1 MKNVATAFLFFAF
14 CGVARAQTIDD
25 GIMMPAKTLCTG
37 FMFGRDSWDRYW
49 EGELK
54 RSNANV
60 GQVTTQSV
68 AWFGNYGITD
78 RLNVIA
84 MVPYVWTRASSG
96 TLQGMSGIQD
106 ATFAVKYNALRTD
119 LTSRG
124 TLKAFVVGSAA
135 LPLTDYTPD
144 FYPLSIGSASKRLST
159 RLTLAFDA
167 HAGWFVEGSG
177 GYTWRDT
184 VSLDRVSYFTNGRL
198 FLTNQVA
205 MPNVFDYTV
214 SAGWRH
220 GLFRVPISFT
230 QQRTQGGGDIRRQD
244 MPFVSNR
251 MNYSRV
257 DIDVLY
263 PLPVAPKLS
272 VNLGASRTLSGRNVG
287 ESMTYVA
294 GLLYTFRF

>member
-1 MKNVATAFLFFAF
+1 MKKLATAFLFFAF
-14 CGVARAQTIDD
+14 CGVACAQTIDD

-49 EGELK
+49 EGDLK

-60 GQVTTQSV
+60 GQVTTQSI
-68 AWFGNYGITD
+68 AWFGNYGIAD

-84 MVPYVWTRASSG
+84 MVPYVWTRASGG

-135 LPLTDYTPD
+135 LPVTDYTPD

-167 HAGWFVEGSG
+167 HE
-177 GYTWRDT
+177 
-184 VSLDRVSYFTNGRL
+184 
-198 FLTNQVA
+198 
-205 MPNVFDYTV
+205 
-214 SAGWRH
+214 
-220 GLFRVPISFT
+220 
-230 QQRTQGGGDIRRQD
+230 
-244 MPFVSNR
+244 
-251 MNYSRV
+251 
-257 DIDVLY
+257 
-263 PLPVAPKLS
+263 
-272 VNLGASRTLSGRNVG
+272 
-287 ESMTYVA
+287 
-294 GLLYTFRF
+294 